1 MLRSTVDR
9 AFRPFVVLFSTL
21 TAALFV
27 VSWFISQRVLHPT
40 HKQEDHTL
48 ADFGLPAEDVT
59 ILSRDAIRLAG
70 WYIPAGGPPAPGIV
84 LSHGHGRSRSEL
96 LPHANF
102 LHEAGYAVLVFDYRH
117 RGESE
122 GIEVTMGLSEQDDL
136 LAAIDYLA
144 GQPDVDARHIGI
156 LGLSMGSVVALLV
169 AARDQRIKTVVAE
182 CPYATAEAIMT
193 RALQHFY
200 HLPRFPFAVAAK
212 RLVELRLGMS
222 LDMADAIDV
231 VRRIAPRPLMFIA
244 DEADAVLGPDETRKL
259 YDAAREP
266 KRFWLVPGAGHSR
279 GWQAAPEEYE
289 RRVLAFLLTSL
300 GEPASAQPSPEPT

>member
-1 MLRSTVDR
+1 MLRSSVDR
-9 AFRPFVVLFSTL
+9 AFRPFVVIFSAL
-21 TAALFV
+21 TGALFV
-27 VSWFISQRVLHPT
+27 VTWIISQRVLHPP

-48 ADFGLPAEDVT
+48 ADFDLPAQEVT
-59 ILSRDAIRLAG
+59 FLGRDGTRLAG
-70 WYIPAGGPPAPGIV
+70 WYIPAGGPPAPAIV

-102 LHEAGYAVLVFDYRH
+102 LHRAGYAVFVFDYRH

-122 GIEVTMGLSEQDDL
+122 GSEVAMGLSEQDDL

-169 AARDQRIKTVVAE
+169 AARDQRIRTVVAE

-212 RLVELRLGMS
+212 RLVELRLGTS
-222 LDMADAIDV
+222 IDVADAIDV

-244 DEADAVLGPDETRKL
+244 DEDDAVLGPDETRKR

-266 KRFWLVPGAGHSR
+266 KRFWLVPAAGHAR
-279 GWQAAPEEYE
+279 GWQAASEEYE
-289 RRVLAFLLTSL
+289 RRVLEFLLTSL
-300 GEPASAQPSPEPT
+300 GEPPSAHPSAEPD

>member
-122 GIEVTMGLSEQDDL
+122 GSEVAMGLSEQDDL

-156 LGLSMGSVVALLV
+156 LGLSMGSFVALLV
-169 AARDQRIKTVVAE
+169 AARDQRVKAVVAE

-244 DEADAVLGPDETRKL
+244 DEADAVVGPEETRKL
-259 YDAAREP
+259 FDAAREP
-266 KRFWLVPGAGHSR
+266 KRHWLVPGAGHSR

-289 RRVLAFLLTSL
+289 RRVLEFLLTSL